1 MIQPEFQERLKS
13 LGDWLTVNGES
24 IYGTTFGPIQGE
36 QGYRTTAKG
45 NDLFFH
51 IFDWPSPSLNLS
63 ELKAKVLSAR
73 LLSDNRPLSFTQTER
88 GVEIRLPPQQ
98 PDKNVSVI
106 ALKLL

>member
-13 LGDWLTVNGES
+13 LGDWLTINGES

-36 QGYRTTAKG
+36 QSYRTTAKG
-45 NDLFFH
+45 NEIFLH
-51 IFDWPSPSLNLS
+51 IFDWPSTALNVSEFKPKALS
-63 ELKAKVLSAR
+63 VR

-88 GVEIRLPPQQ
+88 GLQIRLPPQE